1 MADACFIAQPSN
13 QEIEMDAETQVA
25 VCAAD
30 PRLLRR
36 AIENIVN
43 NAVHYS
49 GEAALIN
56 VRLFQSGSRWRIDIE
71 DQGPGVDPVDLE
83 LIFRPFFRSGRGR
96 GAAHQGHG
104 VGLALASR
112 IIEAHG
118 GTIRATNRQEGG
130 LRISIELLGET

>member
-1 MADACFIAQPSN
+1 M
-13 QEIEMDAETQVA
+13 
-25 VCAAD
+25 CAAD
-30 PRLLRR
+30 SRLLRR
-36 AIENIVN
+36 AIENIFD

-83 LIFRPFFRSGRGR
+83 LIFRPFFWSGRGR
-96 GAAHQGHG
+96 GAADQGHG
-104 VGLALASR
+104 VDLALASR

-118 GTIRATNRQEGG
+118 GTIRTTNRQEGG
-130 LRISIELLGET
+130 LRISTELLGETWMLSVTE